1 MTLSQTKSILV
12 LGRRNPGEAMRVAAG
27 LTIFDHQP
35 NLIFLVPVPDTP
47 ENAEMAVLLEFSDIE
62 AKTTVV
68 GDESLPQT
76 GAEELALAILEADGV
91 INL

>member
-1 MTLSQTKSILV
+1 MAQTKSILI
-12 LGRRNPGEAMRVAAG
+12 LGRRDPGEVMRVAAG

-35 NLIFLVPVPDTP
+35 SLIFMVPVPDTP
-47 ENAEMAVLLEFSDIE
+47 ENAEMAELLEFSEIE

-76 GAEELALAILEADGV
+76 GAEALALAILDADEV
-91 INL
+91 INI